1 MKFEEVCMGT
11 ENGELVGSFFAES
24 LTDDEVVDLY
34 VTSSE
39 KIEEDKYLGYLL
51 SSNRVVLSGVRGTG
65 KTMILKTADVL
76 IKKDLL
82 HKLHYVNEWERDKR
96 DYKVLPIYISYSG
109 FKEEVTLQND
119 RDLSE
124 EERQVARDIF
134 RSYFFMTVL
143 QHILAVIEEL
153 DLDQE
158 IEFNFFGI
166 LTKLG
171 IKREIDKAIKAFRR
185 KGFKEL
191 VLSRTNGVDVGIKV
205 SNFGID
211 SKNEKNMQSKEVLL
225 DDMHKNFLF
234 KETIRSICHK
244 YKIDKIMLL
253 FDEVHYL
260 KYLQSEFFDCLF
272 GLRTESKIAFAISV
286 YPTYMDYG
294 DQFDIPD
301 DAKEVPVSNTL
312 YRPNKEEYE
321 RPLINLVKKRVM
333 TYGKKNTEDIIT
345 PDALSMLIVLVN
357 GNPRFL
363 LQSIEYLWTENSKKK
378 ILSSTITQS
387 FVEKIA
393 SSWYLEYCSN
403 QAKRYKSSYDK
414 AMKFVA
420 IIAKRLSDYN
430 KRNINVTNLFL
441 LNEEICKKYGD
452 TLELLLYC
460 RIIDKVGIASF
471 GGKSNNKGTLYA
483 LNCMIGWYHGIFTK
497 KQISN
502 LVISI
507 KASYDKD
514 SKVQFNS
521 IKSFDSELGDNKIN
535 SCPRLADE
543 SCTEPKCQN
552 FFSEEWKSC
561 PYYPTLSLEVN
572 TLSSKEIK
580 IEVLGIT
587 DKIANRL
594 HENGIHTVH
603 DILVAGIEGL
613 KEIPWIKDVRANSI
627 YYLAKEYV
635 DDNL

>member
-1 MKFEEVCMGT
+1 MGI
-11 ENGELVGSFFAES
+11 ESGELIGPIFAES
-24 LTDDEVVDLY
+24 LTDDEVIDLY

-51 SSNRVVLSGVRGTG
+51 NSNRVVLSGVRGTG

-76 IKKDLL
+76 LKKDLL
-82 HKLHYVNEWERDKR
+82 HKLHYVNDWERDKR

-119 RDLSE
+119 RELSE
-124 EERQVARDIF
+124 EEKKVAKDIF
-134 RSYFFMTVL
+134 RSYFFMTIL
-143 QHILAVIEEL
+143 QHILAAIEEL
-153 DLDQE
+153 ELDQE

-191 VLSRTNGVDVGIKV
+191 VLSQTNGVDVGIKV
-205 SNFGID
+205 SNLGID
-211 SKNEKNMQSKEVLL
+211 SKNVKNMQSKEVLL

-234 KETIRSICHK
+234 KETIKSICSK
-244 YKIDKIMLL
+244 YKLDKIMLL

-294 DQFDIPD
+294 SQFDISD

-312 YRPNKEEYE
+312 YRPSKEEYE
-321 RPLINLVKKRVM
+321 KPLINLVKKRVL
-333 TYGKKNTEDIIT
+333 TYGKKEIDDIIS
-345 PDALSMLIVLVN
+345 PDALSLLIVLVN

-363 LQSIEYLWTENSKKK
+363 LQSIELFWTENNKKK

-387 FVEKIA
+387 IVEKIA
-393 SSWYLEYCSN
+393 SSWYLDFCSN

-414 AMKFVA
+414 AMKFVR
-420 IIAKRLSDYN
+420 IITRRLSDYN
-430 KRNINVTNLFL
+430 KRNTNITNLFL
-441 LNEEICKKYGD
+441 VNEDICKKYSD
-452 TLELLLYC
+452 TLELLLYS

-471 GGKSNNKGTLYA
+471 GGKSSYKGTLYS
-483 LNCMIGWYHGIFTK
+483 LNCMIGWHQGIFTK

-502 LVISI
+502 LVLGL

-514 SKVQFNS
+514 SKVQFDS
-521 IKSFDSELGDNKIN
+521 IKNFDSELGTNKIN
-535 SCPRLADE
+535 SCPRLLDE
-543 SCTEPKCQN
+543 SCKEPKCQN
-552 FFSEEWKSC
+552 FFSEEWQVC
-561 PYYPTLSLEVN
+561 PYYPNLSLDVN
-572 TLSSKEIK
+572 SMSSTEID
-580 IEVLGIT
+580 IEDLGIT

-594 HENGIHTVH
+594 HENGINTVH
-603 DILVAGIEGL
+603 DILVAGIDGL
-613 KEIPWIKDVRANSI
+613 KEIPWIKDIRANSI